1 MDNRREMMDDYN
13 IDDLFSSVNDI
24 YTQWDEGEIPY
35 DNAIKLLNNCCRAF
49 LEFNQ
54 EMDDE

>member
-1 MDNRREMMDDYN
+1 MDDYN